1 MAKKKTAPTT
11 SAPASTPPAKPQL
24 VEVNSSSSSEYVY
37 EEVEEEVEVEESIGE
52 ESNDEDDK
60 EESID
65 DNSSESEEEDE
76 DEEDE
81 NTKRETLRKL
91 LEPLCKE
98 QIIAFL
104 KEAAEKDSSIISR
117 IAKST
122 ESDPVHR
129 RIFVHGLGWDAT
141 NDQVMTIFTQY
152 GEIEDCKVV
161 MDKFTGKAKGYA
173 FILFKTKAGAKK
185 ALKQPQKK
193 IGNRMTSCQLSSTGG
208 NSQSQQEHTSG
219 RKIFVANV
227 SPNINSYKLLSL
239 FSAYGEIEEGPLGR
253 DSITGKFK
261 GFAIFIYKTV
271 EGCRKAL
278 EDPIKIFE
286 GQQLECRLATEGA
299 PRPNKI
305 QPIAAVPASSIQQT
319 DLGAMSYGFG
329 LNPALLAHYNMNPA
343 AAAAA
348 AAVLLGSNPGLGFA
362 NPGIGFANP
371 MMAAAQGLSQS
382 SLAPAA
388 AGLGLSSNYGINPS
402 VLGNYGSQAALQG
415 MGVYQNAQSGHSSAL
430 STSAAEPQRPQ
441 SNFGSSAANNYPLY
455 FSR

>member
-1 MAKKKTAPTT
+1 MGKKKSARTT
-11 SAPASTPPAKPQL
+11 PAPASIAL
-24 VEVNSSSSSEYVY
+24 VKSEPVEIHTSTSSEYEY
-37 EEVEEEVEVEESIGE
+37 EEVEEEVEEEEEEEEGGSIGE
-52 ESNDEDDK
+52 EENEDDDE
-60 EESID
+60 EESSD
-65 DNSSESEEEDE
+65 ENTSDSEEVDS
-76 DEEDE
+76 EDE

-98 QIIAFL
+98 QIIVFL
-104 KEAAEKDSSIISR
+104 KEAAEKDPSIVSR
-117 IAKST
+117 ISKST

-141 NDQVMTIFTQY
+141 NDQVQAVFMQY

-173 FILFKTKAGAKK
+173 FILFKTRAGAKK
-185 ALKQPQKK
+185 ALRQPQKK

-208 NSQSQQEHTSG
+208 SSQSQEQISG

-227 SPNINSYKLLSL
+227 GPNINSYKLLSF
-239 FSAYGEIEEGPLGR
+239 FSAFGEIDEGPLGR

-299 PRPNKI
+299 LRPTKI
-305 QPIAAVPASSIQQT
+305 QPVAAAPTSSLQQS
-319 DLGAMSYGFG
+319 DLSSMGYGFG

-343 AAAAA
+343 AAAAI
-348 AAVLLGSNPGLGFA
+348 LLGSNPG
-362 NPGIGFANP
+362 IGFPNP
-371 MMAAAQGLSQS
+371 MMSAAQGLSQS
-382 SLAPAA
+382 SLTPDA
-388 AGLGLSSNYGINPS
+388 AGLGLSGNYGINQS
-402 VLGNYGSQAALQG
+402 VLGNYGSQPALQG
-415 MGVYQNAQSGHSSAL
+415 LGVYQNPQSGHSSAA
-430 STSAAEPQRPQ
+430 STSAVDASRPQ
-441 SNFGSSAANNYPLY
+441 SDFGSSATNNFPIY
-455 FSR
+455 FNR